1 MTKRLIRVLA
11 VLTLG
16 GAQLSAGKLEAP
28 LALTSS
34 DTRLVEAFNW
44 ARRQA
49 TAYVFNGD
57 PVGPWYEAALPG
69 REAFCM
75 RDVSHQSTGAHALSL
90 SRYTYNMLHRFAEN
104 ISDSKDWCSYWE
116 IDRYNRPAPVDYRS
130 DAEFWYNLPANFD
143 VLDACYRM
151 YQWTGDLSYL
161 NDPVLLNFYDRT
173 VADYVERWDLGVE
186 RVMKRKRTGLTA
198 PAESASRFRLF
209 RGDPSY
215 IENSSPFVLGVD
227 LLASQYAAYLAY
239 SRIQQLR
246 GNPTAAQTY
255 SQKAAAVKKLVNDG
269 WWNDSEHHFY
279 STLSKDYKLE
289 GHFSRA
295 VLYYGIA
302 EDGPKARG
310 ALDDLIEG
318 IRKQPSGPIEEE
330 SHHAEILYRYGVPDR
345 AYEQLMDFTRADR
358 ERREY
363 PEVSYS
369 VIGAIVSGMMGIT
382 VEPSSP
388 MQDRVVRNP
397 LALCSSM
404 ENRCGRRMERVM
416 AVRSSRG

>member
-44 ARRQA
+44 ARQQSS
-49 TAYVFNGD
+49 AYVFDGD

-75 RDVSHQSTGAHALSL
+75 RDVSHQSSGAHALSL

-161 NDPVLLNFYDRT
+161 KDPVLLNFYDRT
-173 VADYVERWDLGVE
+173 VADTWRW
-186 RVMKRKRTGLTA
+186 R
-198 PAESASRFRLF
+198 
-209 RGDPSY
+209 
-215 IENSSPFVLGVD
+215 
-227 LLASQYAAYLAY
+227 
-239 SRIQQLR
+239 
-246 GNPTAAQTY
+246 
-255 SQKAAAVKKLVNDG
+255 
-269 WWNDSEHHFY
+269 
-279 STLSKDYKLE
+279 
-289 GHFSRA
+289 
-295 VLYYGIA
+295 
-302 EDGPKARG
+302 
-310 ALDDLIEG
+310 
-318 IRKQPSGPIEEE
+318 
-330 SHHAEILYRYGVPDR
+330 
-345 AYEQLMDFTRADR
+345 
-358 ERREY
+358 
-363 PEVSYS
+363 
-369 VIGAIVSGMMGIT
+369 
-382 VEPSSP
+382 
-388 MQDRVVRNP
+388 
-397 LALCSSM
+397 
-404 ENRCGRRMERVM
+404 ENRCGRRMERVI